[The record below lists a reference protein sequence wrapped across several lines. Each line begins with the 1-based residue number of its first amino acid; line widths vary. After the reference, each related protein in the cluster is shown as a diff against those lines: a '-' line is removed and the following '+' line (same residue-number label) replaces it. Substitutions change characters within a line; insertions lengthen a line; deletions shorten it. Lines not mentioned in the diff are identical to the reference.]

1 MTDVTYELDLS
12 AHAGILLGAFMTG
25 RSFQPN
31 LLSRATKDQ
40 AILSGVAAATGYGW
54 GTSAHSL
61 LRSVARRFGRSG
73 PGASIAVDGLAAA
86 ACLTAVKAL
95 PAHEHERPGRA
106 FVRLAAMGYGSAGLA
121 GTRRRRRPLR
131 PRSTPGCDDRQRRS
145 DGRPRVRHDPQLRGG
160 IHGCHRRPGA

>member
-61 LRSVARRFGRSG
+61 LRPW
-73 PGASIAVDGLAAA
+73 PG
-86 ACLTAVKAL
+86 
-95 PAHEHERPGRA
+95 
-106 FVRLAAMGYGSAGLA
+106 GSAGPVRA
-121 GTRRRRRPLR
+121 PAS
-131 PRSTPGCDDRQRRS
+131 PSTG
-145 DGRPRVRHDPQLRGG
+145 
-160 IHGCHRRPGA
+160 